1 MKHLKSS
8 AMKRQ
13 SSAVIM
19 TKQQYRKSLLQQ
31 KQSPSAKLNKLVE
44 KYHG

>member
-1 MKHLKSS
+1 MKQLKSS

-13 SSAVIM
+13 SKAVVM

-31 KQSPSAKLNKLVE
+31 KQSLSAKLTKLVE

>member
-8 AMKRQ
+8 ASKRPQ
-13 SSAVIM
+13 HAVIM
-19 TKQQYRKSLLQQ
+19 TKQQYKRSLLQE
-31 KQSPSAKLNKLVE
+31 KRSLSAKLTKLVE